1 MADQRGVDYKGYTQ
15 LRYMGA
21 LGYCSEVCCNPD
33 NIEPVKEAMAS
44 GINDKL
50 SDPDIPNAAT
60 IVSDIISL
68 NLSAFLMAPVIA
80 KLGFCTEDE
89 FLDRRRQENI
99 DTILLKL
106 KHSSL

>member
-1 MADQRGVDYKGYTQ
+1 MADQRGVDY
-15 LRYMGA
+15 
-21 LGYCSEVCCNPD
+21 
-33 NIEPVKEAMAS
+33 
-44 GINDKL
+44 
-50 SDPDIPNAAT
+50 
-60 IVSDIISL
+60 
-68 NLSAFLMAPVIA
+68 

>member
-33 NIEPVKEAMAS
+33 NIEPVKEA
-44 GINDKL
+44 
-50 SDPDIPNAAT
+50 
-60 IVSDIISL
+60 ISL
-68 NLSAFLMAPVIA
+68 NLSAFLMARVIA

-99 DTILLKL
+99 NTILLKL